1 MSAANLVPL
10 STPIANSRAL
20 AQAPSLTE
28 NRLAVCHVVSA
39 EQWAGAEA
47 QIAMLLRQLAAD
59 SALALTAIVLGDGRL
74 SEELAN
80 SGIETALI
88 PNSSGRFLGSFRDA
102 SRFLQGKKVDVLHS
116 HKSKENLLALLLA
129 KRFGVPFLVRTQHG
143 MPEPRTFK
151 DRVVYHMDRRT
162 ARYVNRLICV
172 SGDLKQR
179 LTSKL
184 AGDNIAVIRNAIDLA
199 RVHSRFTVAQAKV
212 RLGINPERPVVG
224 IVGRLE
230 AIKRVDLFLD
240 VARCLSRELPSA
252 CFVIAGAG
260 REESALRNILRGSD
274 LEGQTHFLGER
285 EDIYDVMRAMDLL
298 LVTSDH
304 EGMPTVLLE
313 ALALG
318 VPVVARN
325 VGGIG
330 EVISD
335 NLSGRL
341 VNSADAATIARA
353 SLPLLS
359 PGVMRSRLI
368 DNGIKTVT
376 KFSAAQ
382 NAANYMHIYQ
392 SFHSSQ

>member
-1 MSAANLVPL
+1 MSAANLVHI

-20 AQAPSLTE
+20 ARARSCTE
-28 NRLAVCHVVSA
+28 TRLAVCHLVSA

-59 SALALTAIVLGDGRL
+59 SALALSAIVLGDGRL
-74 SEELAN
+74 GKELAN

-88 PNSSGRFLGSFRDA
+88 PNSSGRFLGSFRDT

-143 MPEPRTFK
+143 MPEPRTLK
-151 DRVVYHMDRRT
+151 DRVVYCMDRMT

-184 AGDNIAVIRNAIDLA
+184 SGDNIAVIRNAIDLA
-199 RVHSRFTVAQAKV
+199 RVQSHFTVAQAKI
-212 RLGINPERPVVG
+212 RLGISPERPVVG

-260 REESALRNILRGSD
+260 REESALRDTLRGSD
-274 LEGQTHFLGER
+274 LERQTHFLGER
-285 EDIYDVMRAMDLL
+285 EDIYDVMRAIDLL

-335 NLSGRL
+335 NFSGRL

-353 SLPLLS
+353 SLPLIS
-359 PGVMRSRLI
+359 AGVMRSRLI
-368 DNGIKTVT
+368 DNGIKTVN
-376 KFSAAQ
+376 KFSAAK

-392 SFHSSQ
+392 SFHSSP